1 MQKNKNTL
9 ARSDAVSCILS
20 CRIIKTTTTTKREEE
35 EIRRGE
41 GRTRRRK
48 MRAWLQ
54 FILLV
59 FGRVAA
65 DENDDD
71 DDREKT
77 ISFLGDTPIKT
88 APSSLSYPF
97 LMAHY
102 ICFYTISAYL
112 PSFRFF
118 RKLKACSTSFFSLN
132 YDSIDRTGRE
142 KRTTKHN
149 AKRPGNSSLIP
160 VT

>member
-1 MQKNKNTL
+1 MQKNINTL

-20 CRIIKTTTTTKREEE
+20 FRIIKTTTTTKREEE

-102 ICFYTISAYL
+102 ICSNTISAYL

-118 RKLKACSTSFFSLN
+118 RKLKACSTSFSLL
-132 YDSIDRTGRE
+132 IMIPLTGLG
-142 KRTTKHN
+142 
-149 AKRPGNSSLIP
+149 AKKGQQNIMQRGPE
-160 VT
+160 TAH